1 MSTQGNFRNYSRNK
15 WVPSMEMPLFPL
27 RTVLFPGM
35 MMPLH
40 IFEDRYLEMINRC
53 IEERLPFGVVLIR
66 EGNEVGDDAVPHTIG
81 TAARIT
87 RAEPLDD
94 GRMNV
99 TIVGTRRFRIEE
111 LHRDR
116 SYLTGSVTH
125 YPVIN
130 GDTRLAMEQAQKV
143 RPKIVRYIDLLTRA
157 TGVQLQMEQLPE
169 DPTTLAFL
177 AGIALQVPPQ
187 DKQRMLSLPGI
198 PEMLEMEN
206 YFLGKEL
213 QLLQHMIDTH
223 HIVQEMSSGP
233 TGFIFPN

>member
-1 MSTQGNFRNYSRNK
+1 
-15 WVPSMEMPLFPL
+15 MEMPLFPL

>member
-99 TIVGTRRFRIEE
+99 TVVGTRRFRIEE